1 MKLLVGPLCLMNL
14 SNSRIEHSRDQCFEN
29 IKIE

>member
-1 MKLLVGPLCLMNL
+1 MKLLVDLLCLMNL
-14 SNSRIEHSRDQCFEN
+14 SNSRIENSRDQRFET